1 MALAILS
8 VIAFLALFVWRFVF
22 NGKQRRPVVRE
33 IGARRQQDKSF
44 LEQGLHILERAVVV
58 IVGGNRS
65 DHASDG
71 VGPAGPKDRP
81 KTYLLRIV
89 ALTGA
94 TQVGNGY
101 DINVGTTR
109 FHVRDRYVG
118 RLRDVNNPKG
128 AYEETCFYSADK
140 SMPKAEQIA
149 TALLQLKNNPALF
162 DRWAAQSG
170 AFKADGQA
178 FSPAQ

>member
-1 MALAILS
+1 MAPAILS

-22 NGKQRRPVVRE
+22 KGLQRRPAVRE
-33 IGARRQQDKSF
+33 IGVPRQQDKTF
-44 LEQGLHILERAVVV
+44 LEQGLHILQRAGVI

-94 TQVGNGY
+94 TQMGNGY

-128 AYEETCFYSADK
+128 AYEETCFYSADR